1 VHSFELLISKLQSQ
15 YQRAILELLHHF
27 RLISPPIRA
36 CSFLYAKVRV
46 LQLFSWGYEA
56 AQLSNEN
63 KTLNGGGRIKHP
75 AQRTVDLRLFKG
87 EFNKQHREKIGS
99 I

>member
-1 VHSFELLISKLQSQ
+1 MGL
-15 YQRAILELLHHF
+15 
-27 RLISPPIRA
+27 
-36 CSFLYAKVRV
+36 
-46 LQLFSWGYEA
+46 WA

-87 EFNKQHREKIGS
+87 EFNKQHREKMKRIPS
-99 I
+99 LQNSVRKIIKIKKKI